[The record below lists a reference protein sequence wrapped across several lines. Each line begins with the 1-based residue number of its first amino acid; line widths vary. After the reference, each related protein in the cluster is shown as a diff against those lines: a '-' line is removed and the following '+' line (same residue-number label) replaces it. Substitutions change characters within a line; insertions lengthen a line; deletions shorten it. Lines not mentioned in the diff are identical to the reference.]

1 LQRAFAAGMLR
12 VYPAADPVFFV
23 DDHFVPYSGAQ
34 PPLRAST

>member
-12 VYPAADPVFFV
+12 VDPAADPVFFV